1 MSRVQDARRYLAR
14 TLVRDA
20 LVAYRHRGLR
30 PDDVFLASYPRAG
43 SNWVKFL
50 LLESITGR
58 DLTFPESDEMMP
70 YVGDHHSAPNVLP
83 DGGRLLKTHEWYRQQ
98 YGRSIYLVRDPRD
111 VVLSEYKY
119 LAGRGKYTR
128 GFDRFVEEFVGGT
141 ATGLGFWGD
150 HVLSWLEADPAKVHV
165 VRYEDLRADPAGG
178 LAAMLDFL
186 GISRSHEEIERA
198 VENNTLQRMREKEDA
213 ARSSRAN
220 FQDLQ
225 DGYRFVNTG
234 AVGGWQ
240 AELREEQV
248 RALEARA
255 APILARLGYAAR
267 REMATR

>member
-14 TLVRDA
+14 TVVRDA

-150 HVLSWLEADPAKVHV
+150 HVLSWLEADPAA
-165 VRYEDLRADPAGG
+165 RFERL
-178 LAAMLDFL
+178 LAATFGRDAHL
-186 GISRSHEEIERA
+186 EYE
-198 VENNTLQRMREKEDA
+198 RMRRFYACEITEHGLLPVPHDEPEDA
-213 ARSSRAN
+213 EPLPVSM
-220 FQDLQ
+220 
-225 DGYRFVNTG
+225 G
-234 AVGGWQ
+234 A
-240 AELREEQV
+240 
-248 RALEARA
+248 A
-255 APILARLGYAAR
+255 A
-267 REMATR
+267 